1 MVKGETVDVP
11 NDEVYSSIAMD
22 KTIKAADRA
31 ERIYDEM
38 KKYGD
43 I

>member
-1 MVKGETVDVP
+1 
-11 NDEVYSSIAMD
+11 MD
-22 KTIKAADRA
+22 KTIKAADRP